1 MSNIKP
7 RNLSLADLIRV
18 LIDTNWLNE
27 SGEEYNLNYERRY
40 AELAT
45 YISRDVMEILTVV
58 TLIHTWRYLSCF
70 VVAWHLLRAGLLI
83 KQRRNDKQESPGS
96 SYMVLGCRDTQNQAK
111 LHQKSK
117 DNSARHLTLQI
128 ICCDVCYKNKVTLYI
143 PR

>member
-58 TLIHTWRYLSCF
+58 T
-70 VVAWHLLRAGLLI
+70 
-83 KQRRNDKQESPGS
+83 
-96 SYMVLGCRDTQNQAK
+96 
-111 LHQKSK
+111 
-117 DNSARHLTLQI
+117 
-128 ICCDVCYKNKVTLYI
+128 
-143 PR
+143 